1 MSDDSRADD
10 VVVTSTMLDEIAW
23 AISELG
29 FHRQLGEL
37 AWPDLEPE
45 TKTLKDLIWKR
56 VASIENLTAIDFCEL
71 TALLILEGM
80 VAQHLHDLRLALQ
93 SQPPFAGNS
102 KSRQ

>member
-1 MSDDSRADD
+1 MSDDPRADD

-37 AWPDLEPE
+37 AWPVLEPE
-45 TKTLKDLIWKR
+45 TKALKDLIWKR
-56 VASIENLTAIDFCEL
+56 VAFIENPVDFCEF

-93 SQPPFAGNS
+93 SQPPFGGNS